1 MKGYW
6 RMPEET
12 DRVLR
17 PGEFPWER
25 VLYSGDLFRTDD
37 EGYLYFVGRKDDI
50 IKTRG
55 EKVSPK
61 EVEEILYSFKGVAE
75 AAVIG
80 VPDSILGSAIKAIVV
95 PQEGCKLSEREI
107 LRHCAQNLEDFAVPR
122 VVEIRE
128 TLPRTATG
136 KIAKRELT
144 LS

>member
-55 EKVSPK
+55 E
-61 EVEEILYSFKGVAE
+61 EIE
-75 AAVIG
+75 
-80 VPDSILGSAIKAIVV
+80 
-95 PQEGCKLSEREI
+95 SERSRGSPLLI
-107 LRHCAQNLEDFAVPR
+107 
-122 VVEIRE
+122 
-128 TLPRTATG
+128 
-136 KIAKRELT
+136 
-144 LS
+144 